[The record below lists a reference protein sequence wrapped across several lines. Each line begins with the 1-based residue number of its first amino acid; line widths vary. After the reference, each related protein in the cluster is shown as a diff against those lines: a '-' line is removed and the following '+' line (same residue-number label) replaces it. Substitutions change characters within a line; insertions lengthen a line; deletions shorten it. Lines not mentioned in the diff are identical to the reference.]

1 MKGIIILLAL
11 STTAYAG
18 RDSPDSDLPSWE
30 AGTVQTLTP
39 PYLAIDK
46 GIPGSQ
52 SPMAFIS
59 LREKSGNWSFIYDF
73 EGSSGCKKHSV
84 RLCIKKR
91 IYLEDYKNFGIRY
104 ADRPRMIQLHEQVR
118 SITHIGLLN
127 TVEPATWNYNLTY
140 V

>member
-1 MKGIIILLAL
+1 MLRFTSAFL
-11 STTAYAG
+11 SREYN
-18 RDSPDSDLPSWE
+18 RSYEIVQQSPFL
-30 AGTVQTLTP
+30 LTP
-39 PYLAIDK
+39 LFCFK
-46 GIPGSQ
+46 
-52 SPMAFIS
+52 
-59 LREKSGNWSFIYDF
+59 
-73 EGSSGCKKHSV
+73 
-84 RLCIKKR
+84 KKR